1 MAGVRRALLEA
12 VTRSA
17 DTDPSCPTDFILVDL
32 LAPGGGLVL
41 VRRVSPVPRRAIGGR
56 QHSPRAASGSPFS
69 FLRVM
74 LG

>member
-17 DTDPSCPTDFILVDL
+17 DTDPSYAADFILDDL

-41 VRRVSPVPRRAIGGR
+41 VRRVSPVPRRVVGDAGTISQGR
-56 QHSPRAASGSPFS
+56 PPGCPFS
-69 FLRVM
+69 FCVLCS
-74 LG
+74 